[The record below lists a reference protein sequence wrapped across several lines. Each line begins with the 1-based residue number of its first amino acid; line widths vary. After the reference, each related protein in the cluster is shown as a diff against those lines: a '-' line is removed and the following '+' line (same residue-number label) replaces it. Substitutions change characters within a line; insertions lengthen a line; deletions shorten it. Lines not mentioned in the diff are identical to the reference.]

1 MASTETTTATDT
13 AAIAAAAAARPK
25 RVRTGCLTCRE
36 RHLKC
41 DEGLPDCLN
50 CKKSSRHCKRGV
62 RLNFI
67 DTTVKT
73 PPITPPT
80 EDWDITFRDES
91 REIAS
96 EYQGGS
102 RRYMKLGEDVEMK
115 DDDDYDF
122 PSGIMDAP
130 VIPHRPLPASQPP
143 PQPVFLPSSG
153 ESFPGTLHTLS
164 DAGNDQYSHQRHGST
179 ASESTAY
186 SSNTM
191 GTANTLGTSSSTTFN
206 NGDSMLTPPDDEQH
220 RAVLTDPEEL
230 LFMQVF
236 VEEVGI
242 WMDSMDTYKHVS
254 FPSLKKVKPPIDH
267 RSSHGCFR
275 LTHSTSRCC

>member
-1 MASTETTTATDT
+1 MLRESMASTETTTSATDT

-50 CKKSSRHCKRGV
+50 CKKSNRACKRGV

-80 EDWDITFRDES
+80 EEWDITFRDES

-102 RRYMKLGEDVEMK
+102 KRYMKLGEDVEMK
-115 DDDDYDF
+115 DDDEYDF
-122 PSGIMDAP
+122 PTGIMDAP
-130 VIPHRPLPASQPP
+130 VIAHRPLPASQPP
-143 PQPVFLPSSG
+143 AQPMFVPSSG
-153 ESFPGTLHTLS
+153 ESFPGSLPSMS
-164 DAGNDQYSHQRHGST
+164 DTGHDHHQHQRHGST
-179 ASESTAY
+179 TSDSTAY
-186 SSNTM
+186 SSVTI
-191 GTANTLGTSSSTTFN
+191 GSANTLGASSTATFN
-206 NGDSMLTPPDDEQH
+206 NGDPMLTPPDENH
-220 RAVLTDPEEL
+220 REILTDPEEL

-242 WMDSMDTYKHVS
+242 WMDTMDPYKHVS
-254 FPSLKKVKPPIDH
+254 H
-267 RSSHGCFR
+267 FR
-275 LTHSTSRCC
+275 LVDMNN